1 MQPADRQ
8 KFTALLADA
17 MAFYGQEVNGFAASV
32 WWEACK
38 GFDFDQVCKAFT
50 RHAMDPDRGQ
60 FAPKPAD
67 VVRQLSGT
75 SADKAMLAWGKAFD
89 AAGRVGAYTDVV
101 FDDPAIHAAIDDLGG
116 WPKFCRTETAE
127 LSYLQHRFSESYRA
141 YAGRESF
148 DFPRCLGGDR
158 SPDEVY
164 ARRGLPPPKPA
175 VIGDIEAARVVFRVG
190 SKVGKTSVMHQALEA
205 IERGPALLPTNSP
218 AMGQRAA

>member
-1 MQPADRQ
+1 MQAPERQ
-8 KFTALLADA
+8 NFDNLLCDAL
-17 MAFYGQEVNGFAASV
+17 AFYGQEVGPFAASV

-38 GFDFDQVCKAFT
+38 GFEFEVVCKAFT

-67 VVRQLSGT
+67 IVRQLAGT
-75 SADKAMLAWGKAFD
+75 STDKAMLAWGKAFD

-141 YAGRESF
+141 YVGRETF

-164 ARRGLPPPKPA
+164 SRRGLPPPKPA
-175 VIGDIEAARVVFRVG
+175 VIGNVEAARAVYRLG
-190 SKVGKTSVMHQALEA
+190 SKSGRTSVMHQALEA
-205 IERGPALLPTNSP
+205 IERGPALLPANRP